1 MVEIV
6 RKALMG
12 DKKAQAECSE
22 ESIILPCPMCYE
34 EVEIAEVVE
43 GPAQFEILFRCPR
56 YGIEVRKSQEFVHN
70 GKEYIPYGPNPLRQW
85 NDRDAPPVGKC
96 ADCAYC
102 WTGNTKQG
110 ETSVCRL
117 SGMEVFYDEFCSRF
131 QPGK

>member
-34 EVEIAEVVE
+34 EMEIAEVVE

-56 YGIEVRKSQEFVHN
+56 CGIEVRKSQEFVHN
-70 GKEYIPYGPNPLRQW
+70 GKEYIPYGPNPIYQW
-85 NDRDAPPVGKC
+85 NDRAAPPTGMCRDCIHLRHELTDRWYTDVC
-96 ADCAYC
+96 AL
-102 WTGNTKQG
+102 TGTPRRQ
-110 ETSVCRL
+110 
-117 SGMEVFYDEFCSRF
+117 DEFCSRF
-131 QPGK
+131 EKRG